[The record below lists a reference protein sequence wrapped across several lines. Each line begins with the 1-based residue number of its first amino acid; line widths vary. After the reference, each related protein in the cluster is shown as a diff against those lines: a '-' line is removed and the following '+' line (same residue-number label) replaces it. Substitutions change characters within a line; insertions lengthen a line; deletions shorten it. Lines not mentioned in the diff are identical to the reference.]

1 MKASQTVAAESGH
14 FHAVRFYEDSASLA
28 RMVAGFVSEG
38 IVAANPAVIIAT
50 PGHRDAILQQL
61 AALSIDVDKLT
72 KRGDFV
78 TLDAHET
85 LAAFM
90 VDGMPKS
97 RLFENTLIPVID
109 RVVRRREHC
118 VVRAYGEMVD
128 VLWKDGMETAAVR
141 LEMLWN
147 RLAVSRRFSLLCGY
161 SMGSF
166 YKDASFERICDQH
179 SHVMSAEGTPARI
192 RTARL
197 A

>member
-1 MKASQTVAAESGH
+1 MKAIKKVAAESGH
-14 FHAVRFYEDSASLA
+14 FHAVRFYEDPASLA
-28 RMVAGFVSEG
+28 RMVAGFVAEG
-38 IVAANPAVIIAT
+38 ILAANPAVIIAT
-50 PGHRDAILQQL
+50 PGHRDAILRQL
-61 AALSIDVDKLT
+61 GALSIGVDKLQR
-72 KRGDFV
+72 RGDLV
-78 TLDAHET
+78 TLDAQET
-85 LAAFM
+85 LDAFM

-97 RLFENTLIPVID
+97 RLFDSAIVPVID
-109 RVVRRREHC
+109 KVARGRQNC

-147 RLAVSRRFSLLCGY
+147 RLANSRRFSLLCGY

-166 YKDASFERICDQH
+166 YKDASFDRICEEH
-179 SHVMSAEGTPARI
+179 SHVISADGTPAPI